1 MTSRIIKFATPTFGP
16 TLAAQSMVYQS
27 VASEILPFFAYAIY
41 VTNPVVVDV
50 VRIALLGDAV
60 AMKLT
65 LFWRGDLPDRSL
77 QF

>member
-1 MTSRIIKFATPTFGP
+1 M
-16 TLAAQSMVYQS
+16 
-27 VASEILPFFAYAIY
+27 
-41 VTNPVVVDV
+41 NPVFVDV